1 MLDPPLEIDI
11 PPTPW
16 TYQPEVLLVFLV
28 VDVGVSMKCIG
39 IPRLNQI
46 SSDLFQGIACD
57 PVLDDKTRV
66 SVIEFAQE
74 FEVLVPASSP
84 SNVHQIPGFVAAES
98 PSSYGRMFRR
108 LHGEMYAAVAAIERS
123 GRRVLRPWVLLVSQ
137 GLPSVETWRDQHAAL
152 CGSANPARPL
162 IIPLGFTGA
171 DWTSLSL
178 ISNSSSLYPMFVNQN
193 WVYDLAT
200 TPIGR
205 VVSEISSFLTFS

>member
-1 MLDPPLEIDI
+1 MLDPPLEIDF

-28 VDVGVSMKCIG
+28 VDVGVSMKGVG

-46 SSDLFQGIACD
+46 SSDLFQGIASD
-57 PVLDDKTRV
+57 PLLDDKMRV

-74 FEVLVPASSP
+74 FEVLVPVSTASSV
-84 SNVHQIPGFVAAES
+84 NQLPGFVAAES

-123 GRRVLRPWVLLVSQ
+123 GRRVQRPWVFLVSQ
-137 GLPSVETWRDQHAAL
+137 GAPPVEIWRDQHSAL
-152 CGSANPARPL
+152 CGMDNPARPL

-178 ISNSSSLYPMFVNQN
+178 IANSSSLYFTRD

-205 VVSEISSFLTFS
+205 IVSEISSNLTFS